1 MNENRTKGQSLDMA
15 YAKMVADVAVDD
27 KLKERDKQRTYRVAI
42 ICATLLAVVAII
54 CGTVIAVRTIVE
66 QQYAMNAQY
75 AQMFNLLKGAEVVT
89 ESASAESGGT
99 AIVGDGNTTAGGD
112 VNG

>member
-15 YAKMVADVAVDD
+15 YAKMVADVAVDN

-75 AQMFNLLKGAEVVT
+75 AQMLNLLKGAVVT
-89 ESASAESGGT
+89 ETGDNGT
-99 AIVGDGNTTAGGD
+99 IVQGDENTTVGGD
-112 VNG
+112 YGG